1 MDINT
6 YSKVCFPRL
15 WRLEI
20 CPCAVPVACTLVRL
34 TRLARPLFHK
44 LVVPVARR
52 AACGRAAAH
61 RAAARKVISV
71 RMLMYTKANLECGLR
86 LQVVVHISSS
96 SYIEYEVERQQQQ
109 WVVSN

>member
-34 TRLARPLFHK
+34 YEARATSLSQ
-44 LVVPVARR
+44 VGSAGR
-52 AACGRAAAH
+52 AACCLRTCGGAPR
-61 RAAARKVISV
+61 RRQESV
-71 RMLMYTKANLECGLR
+71 MLMYTKANLECGLR

-96 SYIEYEVERQQQQ
+96 SYIEYEVERQHEQQ